1 MATLMKFEQ
10 IRQLAKAATHKQAL
24 TFSINDV
31 EEKFE
36 VEAVNAA
43 LREQFNLLTADYYT
57 YQRNKISIFE
67 LISETID
74 EILPAKVMAQYE
86 QFAEVKSIAQ
96 GDKAIFKLRI
106 TEAARKRA
114 KSFVT
119 RVGLA
124 GRYETMILD
133 GRELEVGT
141 AAIGYAV
148 RIGFEEFLDGRY
160 SFADFTDIM
169 LEGMNEYIYAEIAKA
184 LANALETLPS
194 ANKYIG
200 TSFEEAKMDQL
211 LAISDSYGSGTSAI
225 YCTKEFAA
233 TMKPASADW
242 ASDNM
247 KDTLFRN
254 GYFTDYK
261 GHPVIILQQS
271 MVDVN
276 NEEKVIDP
284 SQAYILANVG
294 EKPVKVVFEGQTA
307 VRTVEDNDDWSTD
320 FQTYKKF
327 GVAVFSNPSICS
339 YQNTALKKATH

>member
-1 MATLMKFEQ
+1 MELMNFDEIKK
-10 IRQLAKAATHKQAL
+10 LARAAAHNTPL
-24 TFSINDV
+24 TFSVNGA
-31 EEKFE
+31 EESFD
-36 VEAVNAA
+36 ANTVNRT
-43 LREQFNLLTADYYT
+43 LREQFNLLAGDYKSFR
-57 YQRNKISIFE
+57 RNEVAVFE
-67 LISETID
+67 LIEQTID
-74 EILPAKVMAQYE
+74 DVLPLKVMQQFE
-86 QFAEVKSIAQ
+86 QFADVQTVAQ
-96 GDKAIFKLRI
+96 GDKAIFRVRI

-124 GRYETMILD
+124 GRYETMVLE
-133 GRELEVGT
+133 GKQLEVPT
-141 AAIGYAV
+141 SAIGYAV

-160 SFADFTDIM
+160 SFADFTDVM
-169 LEGMNEYIYAEIAKA
+169 LEGMDEFIYSEIAKA
-184 LANALETLPS
+184 LENAVSSLPT
-194 ANKYIG
+194 ANKYVG
-200 TSFEEAKMDQL
+200 AGFDEAKMDEL
-211 LAISDSYGSGTSAI
+211 LAVSDSYGNGTSTI
-225 YCTKEFAA
+225 YCTKEFAS

-242 ASDNM
+242 ASDAM

-271 MVDVN
+271 MVDAT

-284 SQAYILANVG
+284 SQAYIFANVG

-307 VRTVEDNDDWSTD
+307 VRTAADNDDWSTD
-320 FQTYKKF
+320 LQTYKKF